1 MNLTWN
7 QKRAIERLVEN
18 GFKGSAREISE
29 FPNPKGKYLCGS
41 SARSALESLVK
52 VKGLAVITRWNPK
65 VYLLTEAGR
74 EAYSEIVFAKLDKA
88 Q

>member
-7 QKRAIERLVEN
+7 QKRAIERLVEG
-18 GFKGSAREISE
+18 GFQGTAREVAE
-29 FPNPKGKYLCGS
+29 APNPSGKYLCVA

-52 VKGLAVITRWNPK
+52 LKGLAVVTRFNPK
-65 VYLLTEAGR
+65 VYLLTKAGR
-74 EAYSEIVFAKLDKA
+74 EAYSEIVMAALDKA